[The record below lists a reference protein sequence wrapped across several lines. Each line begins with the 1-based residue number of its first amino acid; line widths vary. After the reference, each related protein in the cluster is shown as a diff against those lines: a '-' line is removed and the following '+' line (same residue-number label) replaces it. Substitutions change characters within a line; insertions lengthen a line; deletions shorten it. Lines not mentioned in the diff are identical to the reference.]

1 MARVK
6 DLWVAYPERRGR
18 GKRWLAV
25 WIDPAGRERSQA
37 FSKKA
42 EAEQYA
48 SGMEIDVAR
57 GGYIDPKKA
66 RITVEEWCATWLEGY
81 GAHRHSTVRQAQ
93 VHIRR
98 IVMEFG
104 PYPLGGLRPSQIR
117 TWIAR
122 LREEGLEASY
132 IYALHARLAQIM
144 NDAVH
149 DGLLAKSPCSRR
161 TSPHLAQ
168 QRVYVATT
176 EQVWELYDLFPE
188 RTRLAVLLGAFVG
201 LRLAETCGL
210 RPEDVDFMRAV
221 VHPQV
226 QYPAEPL
233 KTKTSRTPVPI
244 PASLA
249 AELSAQI
256 ARYGHHG
263 TLLTGRDEHQL
274 SPWAVERAMRTARKK
289 VRDLP
294 AGFRYHDLRH
304 YFASLLIASGAD
316 VKTVQA
322 RLRHASAKT
331 TLDTYGHIWPD
342 RDESTRAA
350 VDTVIT
356 ARTEQRRNSDQTNS
370 QRRRSGPV

>member
-6 DLWVAYPERRGR
+6 DLWTAYPERRGR
-18 GKRWLAV
+18 GKRWLAI
-25 WIDPAGRERSQA
+25 WIDPTGRERSRA
-37 FSKKA
+37 FAKKA

-48 SGMEIDVAR
+48 SKMEIDVAR
-57 GGYIDPKKA
+57 GAYIAPGKA
-66 RITVEEWCATWLEGY
+66 RITVAEWCATWMDGY
-81 GAHRHSTVRQAQ
+81 GSRRASTVRQAQ
-93 VHIRR
+93 VHISR
-98 IVMEFG
+98 IIAEFG
-104 PYPLGGLRPSQIR
+104 PYPLGSLLPSQIR
-117 TWIAR
+117 SWITR
-122 LREEGLEASY
+122 LHEEGLEDSY

-176 EQVWELYDLFPE
+176 EQVWQLYDLFPE
-188 RTRLAVLLGAFVG
+188 RIRPAVLLGAFVG

-210 RPEDVDFMRAV
+210 RPGDVDFMHGIV
-221 VHPQV
+221 YPQV

-233 KTKTSRTPVPI
+233 KTKISRTPVPI

-249 AELSAQI
+249 AELSAHVAQ
-256 ARYGHHG
+256 YGRRES
-263 TLLTGRDEHQL
+263 LLTGRDGCRL

-289 VRDLP
+289 VDGLP
-294 AGFRYHDLRH
+294 EGFRYHDLRH

-350 VDTVIT
+350 VDAVIVD
-356 ARTEQRRNSDQTNS
+356 RTEQRRNSGEAVT
-370 QRRRSGPV
+370 QRRRSRPV